1 MTRKSGMGNGKSNGS
16 SDGGKSG
23 GGGGKSDDDNK
34 TSLKGKRKSRPGV
47 TSPLP
52 SRYWSQLTTADFGAI
67 DCGALVAVLPVAAIE
82 QHGPHLALNVDTVI
96 ADGLVAATIARLAPA
111 CPALFLP
118 TQVIGKSD
126 EHAAF
131 AGTLSLD
138 AATLAANWLAIGRA
152 VAAAGVRRLV
162 LFNTHGGNVSTMDI
176 VGRSLRVESAM
187 AVFSVNWYDLG
198 LPAGIADADELRFGV
213 HGGLV
218 ETALMLALAPASVRM
233 ALAEN
238 FHSRRQDHA
247 RQFAILGDGRS
258 SRFSWAT
265 QDLNPKGAAGNAKAA
280 TAAAG
285 QAIIDHVATRFAAL
299 LDEVS
304 RFSLDNLVDGPSG

>member
-1 MTRKSGMGNGKSNGS
+1 MTKDSGRIKRS
-16 SDGGKSG
+16 SMTGGTPGGK
-23 GGGGKSDDDNK
+23 DRAP
-34 TSLKGKRKSRPGV
+34 LP
-47 TSPLP
+47 PALP
-52 SRYWSQLTTADFGAI
+52 SRYWARLTTADFGSI
-67 DCGALVAVLPVAAIE
+67 DTSACVAVLPVAATE
-82 QHGPHLALNVDTVI
+82 QHGPHLPLNVDTVI
-96 ADGLVAATIARLAPA
+96 ADGLVEATIARLEPA

-126 EHAAF
+126 EHLAF

-138 AATLAANWLAIGRA
+138 AATLAATWRAIGRA

-176 VGRSLRVESAM
+176 AGRSLRVDEGL

-218 ETALMLALAPASVRM
+218 ETALMLALAPATVRM

-238 FHSRRQDHA
+238 FPSRRQDHA
-247 RQFAILGDGRS
+247 RQFEILGDGRS

-265 QDLNPKGAAGNAKAA
+265 QDLNPKGAAGNARGA
-280 TAAAG
+280 TAEAG

-299 LDEVS
+299 LGEVA